1 MSNTTVSPLG
11 QINGAGDARA
21 LFLKKFSGDVLV
33 EFHNRVFMRE
43 YVMSKTLTSGK
54 SYQFP
59 ATGRAVANRHV
70 KGEDIFDASNTSPAY
85 LNTIGH
91 AERIVHLDRPLVAP
105 VVIDDWEELVN
116 HYDTRAI
123 YAGELGQ
130 ALAEKLEQDLMRVG
144 ILTSRESATV
154 SGGGEQ
160 TEIVS
165 TFSTAGDIVDA
176 CFLAAQQFNE
186 KKVPMES
193 RILVLPWEDYYR
205 VVKGAPEQVATSASP
220 AVSIAHPFRAEMGDS
235 GNGSVAEGYVKKIA
249 GITLYPTNLLPQ
261 GDESLVTDAG
271 AFNTYYANFSTVK
284 GLFMQKSAIGL
295 VTGRDVTVQGEDVL
309 GTMSFNMVA
318 SYVMG
323 AGPLRPE
330 SAIQVV
336 STAS

>member
-43 YVMSKTLTSGK
+43 FVMSKTLTSGK

-59 ATGRAVANRHV
+59 ATGRATATRHA
-70 KGEDIFDASNTSPAY
+70 KGEDIFDASNSY

-91 AERIVHLDRPLVAP
+91 AERVIHLDRPLVAP
-105 VVIDDWEELVN
+105 VVVDDWEELVN
-116 HYDTRAI
+116 HYDTRAT

-154 SGGGEQ
+154 TGGGSQ
-160 TEIVS
+160 TEIVN
-165 TFSTAGDIVDA
+165 TLATAGDIVDA
-176 CFLAAQQFNE
+176 CFVAAQQFNE
-186 KKVPMES
+186 KKVPMS
-193 RILVLPWEDYYR
+193 DRIFVLPWEQYYE
-205 VVKGAPEQVATSASP
+205 VVKGAPEQVATSTSA
-220 AVSIAHPFRAEMGDS
+220 AVAHPFRAETGDS

-261 GDESLVTDAG
+261 TDESGTTDAG
-271 AFNTYYANFSTVK
+271 AFNTYYDDFSTIT
-284 GLFMQKSAIGL
+284 GLFLQKSAIGL

>member
-11 QINGAGDARA
+11 QINGSGDARA

-59 ATGRAVANRHV
+59 ATGRATASRHV
-70 KGEDIFDASNTSPAY
+70 KGEDIFDASNSY

-105 VVIDDWEELVN
+105 VVVDDWEELVN
-116 HYDTRAI
+116 HYETRGI

-144 ILTSRESATV
+144 ILASRASATV
-154 SGGGEQ
+154 TGGGAQ
-160 TEIVS
+160 TEIVN
-165 TFSTAGDIVDA
+165 TMATAGDIVDA
-176 CFLAAQQFNE
+176 CFDAKQQFE
-186 KKVPMES
+186 EQKVPMEG
-193 RILVLPWEDYYR
+193 RICVLPWDKYLT
-205 VVKGAPEQVATSASP
+205 VVKGAPELVETTANVAVP
-220 AVSIAHPFRAEMGDS
+220 HPFRAETGDS
-235 GNGSVAEGYVKKIA
+235 GNGSVAEGYVRKIA

-261 GDESLVTDAG
+261 TDESLVTDAG
-271 AFNTYYANFSTVK
+271 AFNTYFADFQTVEA
-284 GLFMQKSAIGL
+284 LFMQKSAIGL

-323 AGPLRPE
+323 AGILRPE

-336 STAS
+336 NTAS

>member
-59 ATGRAVANRHV
+59 ATGRATASRHV
-70 KGEDIFDASNTSPAY
+70 KGEDIFDSSNSY

-105 VVIDDWEELVN
+105 VVVDDWEELVN
-116 HYDTRAI
+116 HYETRGI

-144 ILTSRESATV
+144 ILASRASATV
-154 SGGGEQ
+154 TGGGSQ
-160 TEIVS
+160 TEIVN
-165 TFSTAGDIVDA
+165 TMATAGDIVDA
-176 CFLAAQQFNE
+176 FFDAKQQFE
-186 KKVPMES
+186 EQKVPSES
-193 RILVLPWEDYYR
+193 RICVLPWDKYLT
-205 VVKGAPEQVATSASP
+205 VVKGAPELVETTGGD
-220 AVSIAHPFRAEMGDS
+220 AVPHPFRAETGDS
-235 GNGSVAEGYVKKIA
+235 GNGSVAEGYVRKIA

-261 GDESLVTDAG
+261 TDESATTDAG
-271 AFNTYYANFSTVK
+271 AFNTYYADFSTVEA
-284 GLFMQKSAIGL
+284 LFLQKSAIGL

-323 AGPLRPE
+323 AGILRPE

-336 STAS
+336 NVPS